1 MSLHR
6 VSSIET
12 FTTFPSGTR
21 SRRGSDASTRAR
33 KLTFN
38 PLPQRWDPPTT
49 LDQLAAVGAFK
60 VPQWKRLRE
69 SSFMII
75 FFLSVL
81 VGLTDC

>member
-12 FTTFPSGTR
+12 FTIVPTESR

-38 PLPQRWDPPTT
+38 PLPPVWDPPTT
-49 LDQLAAVGAFK
+49 VDQLQAVGAFK
-60 VPQWKRLRE
+60 VPRWKRLRK
-69 SSFMII
+69 FCPGI
-75 FFLSVL
+75 LQ
-81 VGLTDC
+81 GDH